1 MGKEIENWWHQ
12 AEADFNAA
20 VFNFNGKQYYIAA
33 FLSQQA
39 VEKAL
44 KSLMLKEKGE
54 LLKSHSLS
62 RLAKDLNLPR
72 NLLVKLVILEPVYQE
87 TRYPDVSEK
96 IPAEEF
102 EEKDASTFLEIAEEV
117 MQWIR
122 KRIE

>member
-1 MGKEIENWWHQ
+1 MGKETENWWHQ
-12 AEADFNAA
+12 AEADFKAA
-20 VFNFNGKQYYIAA
+20 VFNFNGKQYYVAS
-33 FLSQQA
+33 FLFQQA

-44 KSLMLKEKGE
+44 KALMLKEKKE

-62 RLAKDLNLPR
+62 RLAKELNTPLA
-72 NLLVKLVILEPVYQE
+72 LLAKLAILEPVYQE

-102 EEKDASTFLEIAEEV
+102 EEEDASKFLEIAEEV

-122 KRIE
+122 KRIK